1 MPTSARVRA
10 LLCFTW
16 ERSRGGAARGMPPYP
31 ATSLWTLG
39 STKLCSKW
47 PGVCVGG
54 VGGDDTATQGC
65 DSRDTLA
72 PPRPVISPLLP
83 ARVNNS
89 PGCQMQVTFVAA
101 MKEPGR
107 RGLIFGGQEEVWG
120 IN

>member
-1 MPTSARVRA
+1 M
-10 LLCFTW
+10 
-16 ERSRGGAARGMPPYP
+16 
-31 ATSLWTLG
+31 
-39 STKLCSKW
+39 
-47 PGVCVGG
+47 
-54 VGGDDTATQGC
+54 GGDDTATQGC

>member
-1 MPTSARVRA
+1 MG
-10 LLCFTW
+10 C
-16 ERSRGGAARGMPPYP
+16 
-31 ATSLWTLG
+31 
-39 STKLCSKW
+39 
-47 PGVCVGG
+47 

-72 PPRPVISPLLP
+72 PLRPVISPPLP

>member
-1 MPTSARVRA
+1 MPTSARARG
-10 LLCFTW
+10 LPRFTR
-16 ERSRGGAARGMPPYP
+16 ERSGGGTARRMPPCPQLHSGLRARQNFVGRGGGPE
-31 ATSLWTLG
+31 
-39 STKLCSKW
+39 
-47 PGVCVGG
+47 
-54 VGGDDTATQGC
+54 GGDDTATQGC
-65 DSRDTLA
+65 DSRAALA
-72 PPRPVISPLLP
+72 PPRPVISLPLP